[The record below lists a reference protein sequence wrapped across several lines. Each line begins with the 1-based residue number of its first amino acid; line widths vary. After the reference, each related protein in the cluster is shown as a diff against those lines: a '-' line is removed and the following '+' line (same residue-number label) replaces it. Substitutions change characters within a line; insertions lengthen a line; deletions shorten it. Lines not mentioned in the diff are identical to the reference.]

1 MAPALSVA
9 NMASGSVLLEMDD
22 AELKALWTS
31 PGGGLRA
38 LSSRLT
44 VATGCP
50 RFRQRLFCEGDPVAD
65 ESVLL
70 SPCAL
75 QLVLLPQSA
84 TASKQRE
91 EELLHLCHDPNM
103 LVPYGRSALH
113 ALTVAAIN
121 GNCDCL
127 RLLLEA
133 EADVDVSKASGLT
146 SLQWAARK
154 GHVEASQLL
163 VSAMA
168 DVDKADGTP
177 TALQLAAKCGHVEI
191 VASLLQARANPDKKA
206 WGGVQGAPTALQQAS
221 ENGHLQIV
229 RLLVDAGADKEAA
242 GPVDSGM
249 TPLGWACYW
258 GHSDICRL
266 LVEARASVNSSGEK
280 GSAPLLHASGHGHL
294 EIARL
299 LVEAGAEALVFR
311 PRLVL
316 TNASDEGLEL
326 DLKRGVVGTPL
337 PAGQST
343 VYHWPVSGDHTDA
356 PNCTVRFRPTS
367 LASSGSWSGKVICG
381 DATARGAAFA
391 IATGQASLPKQAGK
405 QTAEMWTAEVS
416 PTRGA
421 VAVTFKKSSDFVAI
435 NRSARLGV
443 CMEVRPK
450 GLEACL
456 SNFVVRAGEEV
467 QYGWSEPHEEG
478 TNSHS
483 VDIILKTRKG
493 HREEVTQHEVRDV
506 RRTEHFVFP
515 ELGLTLL
522 LGQTGTGSVLSLEDL
537 KEVRR
542 SGQESV
548 SNKGTT
554 NPGQGST
561 THLEVKISKAG
572 ISIIEEKPPPG
583 QPESVK
589 AELAQL
595 LAIAEQAK
603 ASAASA
609 TATADGGGYSEQQR
623 DDGWCHQ
630 PEWTSR
636 QLVGVAD
643 TTGGFFQQLE
653 LESGPL
659 ATSLPINKRACLP
672 TSANLC
678 FLGDIGPPS
687 FAHWCQSPATV
698 FRTSHV
704 LAGPPGYGAAAA
716 GNPVRWRW
724 GRSLNVLVGS
734 TEYEAAQRSSVDGV
748 QARVPELCALCHAW
762 LIDFPYL
769 RVSIAHEGPLATDR
783 RVREDKRRCTLAP
796 AWPCLRFE
804 YMFKSLAPVFV
815 RLPEIPK
822 PQSLQPPRR
831 QLTLQ
836 F

>member
-299 LVEAGAEALVFR
+299 LVEAGAEVTDTALEGDSAAQLSMLILGR
-311 PRLVL
+311 E
-316 TNASDEGLEL
+316 TNVNR
-326 DLKRGVVGTPL
+326 KTR
-337 PAGQST
+337 ST

-421 VAVTFKKSSDFVAI
+421 DFVAI

-456 SNFVVRAGEEV
+456 SNFVVRAGE
-467 QYGWSEPHEEG
+467 EEG

-537 KEVRR
+537 KDSRR
-542 SGQESV
+542 A
-548 SNKGTT
+548 
-554 NPGQGST
+554 P
-561 THLEVKISKAG
+561 
-572 ISIIEEKPPPG
+572 
-583 QPESVK
+583 VK